1 MKDGLY
7 AEESAGESDEFEE
20 DGGFSSL
27 IKNASPKEGGLAH
40 LSPQN
45 KKTFNFGNL
54 TKNSGAQALGVVKKK
69 SLKKR
74 CQLKILHKCG
84 KSNREEYLKI
94 VNGLMMI

>member
-7 AEESAGESDEFEE
+7 AEESAGDSDEFEE
-20 DGGFSSL
+20 EGGFSSL
-27 IKNASPKEGGLAH
+27 IRNSGQKEGGLAN

-54 TKNSGAQALGVVKKK
+54 TKNAQTLGLVKKK
-69 SLKKR
+69 SQKKR
-74 CQLKILHKCG
+74 CQLKVLHKCG